1 MAKTPSGTKITLVM
15 TTAVLAAFG
24 IIMLMNMAALIGF
37 VPSRYLSPNDV
48 RGIAVEHNDMLYT
61 LNFDQQNT
69 LVDIFNRA
77 IPVTKESAET
87 RKVKDAPPSEVKKI
101 VIYRFNAPDI
111 EIIPVSF
118 VSKSQSAVQAQ
129 DKQRLNL
136 VFLAPLWNNKGFL
149 EESVGDELH
158 KFLST
163 TYDQ

>member
-1 MAKTPSGTKITLVM
+1 
-15 TTAVLAAFG
+15 
-24 IIMLMNMAALIGF
+24 
-37 VPSRYLSPNDV
+37 
-48 RGIAVEHNDMLYT
+48 MLYT
-61 LNFDQQNT
+61 LNFDQQNA

-77 IPVTKESAET
+77 IPVTKESAES
-87 RKVKDAPPSEVKKI
+87 RKVNDAPKSEVQKI

-111 EIIPVSF
+111 EIIPVTF

-136 VFLAPLWNNKGFL
+136 VFLAPLWNDKGFL

>member
-1 MAKTPSGTKITLVM
+1 M
-15 TTAVLAAFG
+15 TTAVIGAFA

-37 VPSRYLSPNDV
+37 VPSRYISPNDV
-48 RGIAVEHNDMLYT
+48 RGIAVQHDNLLYT
-61 LNFDQQNT
+61 LNFEQQNT

-77 IPVTKESAET
+77 IPITKEAAET
-87 RKVKDAPPSEVKKI
+87 RKAKEAPSSDVQKI

-111 EIIPVSF
+111 EITPVSF

-136 VFLAPLWNNKGFL
+136 VFLAPLWNDKGFL